1 MNKIIIFIFCVLTF
15 ASCKKQREGHEKI
28 GLLSNLIDIT
38 NNELNGVD
46 KILEFYGGECKYSVG
61 ASASNIDGTKKYFE
75 LEMSKSEAIEK
86 RLNKVHLP
94 SSNVAY
100 LFYKSLKEE
109 KKNYDEIHVILI
121 SKDNTKQEFNFPIE
135 LLERVEKR
143 MSLANRTVDLLK
155 EKKYEELKSMMNND
169 LIPFDKEQLIPR
181 LQKVEPEFGNI
192 KEFLFFGFKVVPY
205 KGKNLLHLSGAIMR
219 DKTNNEFSID
229 IDFDSDKNELYQL
242 LYKL

>member
-1 MNKIIIFIFCVLTF
+1 MNKTVIFISCFLIF
-15 ASCKKQREGHEKI
+15 ISCKKQREGHQKI
-28 GLLSNLIDIT
+28 GLLSNIIDIT
-38 NNELNGVD
+38 DNELNGVD
-46 KILEFYGGECKYSVG
+46 KILEYYGGECKYSVG
-61 ASASNIDGTKKYFE
+61 ASVSNIAGNKKYFE
-75 LEMSKSEAIEK
+75 LEMSKSEVIEK
-86 RLNKVHLP
+86 QLNKVHLP

-109 KKNYDEIHVILI
+109 KKNYNEIHVILI
-121 SKDNTKQEFNFPIE
+121 SKENTKQEFNFPIK

-143 MSLANRTVDLLK
+143 MNLANMTVDLLK
-155 EKKYEELKSMMNND
+155 EKNYAEIKSMMNND

-181 LQKVEPEFGNI
+181 LQKIEPEFGNI
-192 KEFLFFGFKVVPY
+192 EDFLFFGFKVVPY

>member
-1 MNKIIIFIFCVLTF
+1 MNKVIIFILFISTF
-15 ASCKKQREGHEKI
+15 ISCKEHREGHRSS
-28 GLLSNLIDIT
+28 GVLSNLFDVT
-38 NNELNGVD
+38 DNELNGVD
-46 KILEFYGGECKYSVG
+46 AILDFYGGECKYGIG
-61 ASASNIDGTKKYFE
+61 ASASNIEGKKKYFE
-75 LEMSKSEAIEK
+75 LEMSKSESIDK

-94 SSNVAY
+94 SSNIAY
-100 LFYKSLKEE
+100 LFFKNLKQE
-109 KKNYDEIHVILI
+109 KKNYDEIHVTLI
-121 SKDNTKQEFNFPIE
+121 SKENVKQEFIFSIE

-143 MSLANRTVDLLK
+143 MSLAHRTVDLLK
-155 EKKYEELKSMMNND
+155 EKKYEDLKSMMNND

-181 LQKVEPEFGNI
+181 LQKIEPEFGNI

-229 IDFDSDKNELYQL
+229 IDFDSDKNELYQF